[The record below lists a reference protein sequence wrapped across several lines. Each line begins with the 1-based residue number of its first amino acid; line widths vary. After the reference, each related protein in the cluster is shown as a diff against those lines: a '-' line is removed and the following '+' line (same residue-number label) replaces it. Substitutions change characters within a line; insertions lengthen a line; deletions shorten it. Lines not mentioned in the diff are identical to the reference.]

1 MRNEI
6 DKLKQNK
13 KKIDYHSN
21 VNEIRKYEKELSHL
35 TEIVEVKDNRYKSLV
50 SHYEQLPD
58 VQLLLYIYILYNDYS
73 ILEEVYILKE

>member
-13 KKIDYHSN
+13 NKIDYHSN

-58 VQLLLYIYILYNDYS
+58 V
-73 ILEEVYILKE
+73 

>member
-35 TEIVEVKDNRYKSLV
+35 TEDRKSV
-50 SHYEQLPD
+50 
-58 VQLLLYIYILYNDYS
+58 V
-73 ILEEVYILKE
+73 